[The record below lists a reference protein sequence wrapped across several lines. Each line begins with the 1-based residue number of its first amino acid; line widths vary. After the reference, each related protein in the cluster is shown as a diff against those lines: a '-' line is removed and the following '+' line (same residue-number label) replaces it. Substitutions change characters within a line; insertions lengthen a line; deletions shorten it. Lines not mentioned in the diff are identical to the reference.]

1 MPQEIERKF
10 LVTGSFPEGDAT
22 EITQAYL
29 SLDPERTIRV
39 RIRSGEATI
48 NIKGKTK
55 GISRAEFEYA
65 IPLEEARDILKLTI
79 GDPIEKVRHCVGPWE
94 IDVFK
99 GANDGLIVAEIE
111 LESEE
116 APFKKPDWIGEEVSG
131 DPRYFNAALAT
142 LPFKNWQ

>member
-10 LVTGSFPEGDAT
+10 LVTGHFPEGDAT

-55 GISRAEFEYA
+55 GISRLEFEYP
-65 IPLEEARDILKLTI
+65 IPLEDAESLLGLVVGA
-79 GDPIEKVRHCVGPWE
+79 PIEKTRHCVGPWE

-99 GANDGLIVAEIE
+99 GVNAGLIIAEIE
-111 LESEE
+111 LDSED
-116 APFKKPDWIGEEVSG
+116 APFEKPDWIGEEVSG
-131 DPRYFNAALAT
+131 DSRYFNAALVNE
-142 LPFKNWQ
+142 PYSKW